1 MLSIQGISTYYGK
14 IPMLQQVTAEV
25 NRGEVVCVL
34 GANGVGKTTLLKTIL
49 GLVKP
54 VAGAIHFNGVRID
67 GQPSH
72 KIVQSGIAMVP
83 QDGGM
88 FPKMTVE
95 ENLRFGAYFQ
105 NDQVRIAR
113 RMGEL
118 YERFP
123 RLKERSRQK
132 AGTLSGG
139 ERCMLA
145 IARGLLGEPQLLLMD
160 EPSLGLSPLM
170 VEEVFKTIEQIKS
183 EGKLTILLVEQ
194 SATKAL
200 NVSDRGY
207 IMQKGAVVMAGSR
220 AELLES
226 PVVQQSYLQAHKQ
239 AAKG

>member
-1 MLSIQGISTYYGK
+1 
-14 IPMLQQVTAEV
+14 
-25 NRGEVVCVL
+25 
-34 GANGVGKTTLLKTIL
+34 IL

-54 VAGAIHFNGVRID
+54 VAGSIHFDGVRID
-67 GQPSH
+67 GLPPH
-72 KIVQSGIAMVP
+72 KIVQAGIAMVP

-105 NDQVRIAR
+105 KDEARIAR
-113 RMGEL
+113 RLEEL
-118 YERFP
+118 YQQFP
-123 RLKERSRQK
+123 RLKERARQK

-145 IARGLLGEPQLLLMD
+145 IARGLLGDPRLLLMD

-170 VEEVFKTIEQIKS
+170 VEEVFKTIERIKS

-200 NVSDRGY
+200 AVSDRGY
-207 IMQKGAVVMAGSR
+207 IMQKGSVVMAGSR
-220 AELLES
+220 AELLS
-226 PVVQQSYLQAHKQ
+226 APMVQQSYLQVHKQ